1 MPQYSVKVGDIEDVV
16 RELGGRAPYKKI
28 YEALLAK
35 FSSGKL
41 PDNYQDMATFQ
52 ATVRRKVEDHCPQCI
67 DFDPSKREAKFIRVE
82 RGTFELAGGGEQ
94 AAVLQTVQARQ
105 AAFDKDVDRALADT
119 SAARRK
125 RLSRAGKVPTKIKAV
140 TEIYVRNADVVA
152 EVLLRANG
160 VCELCE
166 EPAPFLRKKDRT
178 PYLEVHHNKR
188 LADGGEDTIE
198 NAIALCP
205 NCHRKLHF
213 GVEIEGASL

>member
-41 PDNYQDMATFQ
+41 PENYQDMATFQ

-67 DFDPSKREAKFIRVE
+67 DFDPSKREAKFIRIE
-82 RGTFELAGGGEQ
+82 RGTFELAQYEGQVAE
-94 AAVLQTVQARQ
+94 LQTVQERQ

-125 RLSRAGKVPTKIKAV
+125 RLARANKKPAKIKAV
-140 TEIYVRNADVVA
+140 TEIYVRSADVVA

-160 VCELCE
+160 ACERCKVL
-166 EPAPFLRKKDRT
+166 APFLRKKDRT
-178 PYLEVHHNKR
+178 PYLEVHHKQR
-188 LADGGEDTIE
+188 LADDGEDTVE

-205 NCHRKLHF
+205 NCHRELHF
-213 GVEIEGASL
+213 GVES